1 MNAAVGLRLG
11 ADRQTPDGR
20 RFGRDQIFNSGKLRR
35 RRWLLSL
42 LGEAEAGASV
52 HVATSRF
59 AYEPLPG
66 APGRL
71 TTPAVIRSSASN
83 SDGTRSGRS
92 IVMVDRTTLRMAIA
106 I

>member
-1 MNAAVGLRLG
+1 MDAAIGLRLG
-11 ADRQTPDGR
+11 ADGQAPDGR
-20 RFGRDQIFNSGKLRR
+20 RVGRDRIFGKLRR

-59 AYEPLPG
+59 AYEPLPC

-92 IVMVDRTTLRMAIA
+92 IVIVDRTTLRMAVA